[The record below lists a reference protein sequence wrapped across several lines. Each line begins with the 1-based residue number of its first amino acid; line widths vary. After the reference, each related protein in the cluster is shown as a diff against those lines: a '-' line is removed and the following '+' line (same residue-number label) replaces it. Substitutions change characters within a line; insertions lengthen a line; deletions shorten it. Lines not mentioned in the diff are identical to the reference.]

1 MPRSAPQIWR
11 TCFSQVS
18 SVVNYFFQAM
28 LLVSKS
34 TYIALLR
41 GINIGPHKRIK
52 MEALQRSLRELGFE
66 DVKTYIQSG
75 NAVFKAPAADNTR
88 LANKIEK
95 KLLSAFGFPV
105 PVIVRTPAE
114 LQQVIQNNLF
124 LNEAGIDTS
133 KLHVTF
139 LSGSP
144 EKIVLKSLD
153 RIAAGA
159 DRFNYGGKEIYLHCP
174 NGYGE
179 TKLSNG
185 ALEKALSVQATTRN
199 WKTVNKLYEM
209 ALE

>member
-1 MPRSAPQIWR
+1 M
-11 TCFSQVS
+11 
-18 SVVNYFFQAM
+18 
-28 LLVSKS
+28 
-34 TYIALLR
+34 
-41 GINIGPHKRIK
+41 K

-75 NAVFKAPAADNTR
+75 NVVFKTGTTDTVR
-88 LANKIEK
+88 LASKIEK

-105 PVIVRTPAE
+105 SVIVRTPAE

-124 LNEAGIDTS
+124 LKEAGMDTS

-144 EKIVLKSLD
+144 EKTVLKSLNT
-153 RIAAGA
+153 IAAGS
-159 DRFNYGGKEIYLHCP
+159 DRVRWNDTAIYLHCP

-179 TKLSNG
+179 TKLSNM

-199 WKTVNKLYEM
+199 WRTVTKLYEM
-209 ALE
+209 TLE

>member
-1 MPRSAPQIWR
+1 M
-11 TCFSQVS
+11 
-18 SVVNYFFQAM
+18 
-28 LLVSKS
+28 SKS
-34 TYIALLR
+34 SYVALLR
-41 GINIGPHKRIK
+41 GISVGPHKRMK

-75 NAVFKAPAADNTR
+75 NVVFKTASPHTTR

-114 LQQVIQNNLF
+114 LKKVLQNNLF
-124 LNEAGIDTS
+124 LQEAGMDSS

-139 LSGSP
+139 LSGST
-144 EKIVLKSLD
+144 EKTVLKSLD
-153 RIAAGA
+153 TIAAGS
-159 DRFNYGGKEIYLHCP
+159 DRARWNGKEIYLHCP

-185 ALEKALSVQATTRN
+185 ALEKVLSVQATSRN
-199 WKTVNKLYEM
+199 WKTVTKLYEM
-209 ALE
+209 TLE

>member
-1 MPRSAPQIWR
+1 MS
-11 TCFSQVS
+11 T
-18 SVVNYFFQAM
+18 
-28 LLVSKS
+28 S

-52 MEALQRSLRELGFE
+52 MEALQRSLRELGFA

-75 NAVFKAPAADNTR
+75 NVVFKTATTDTTR

-105 PVIVRTPAE
+105 PAIVRTPSE
-114 LQQVIQNNLF
+114 LHQLVQKNSF
-124 LNEAGIDTS
+124 LKEAGIDTS

-144 EKIVLKSLD
+144 EKAVLKSLD
-153 RIAAGA
+153 TIAAGP
-159 DRFNYGGKEIYLHCP
+159 DRARWNEKEIYLHCP

-185 ALEKALSVQATTRN
+185 ALEKALTVTATTRN
-199 WKTVNKLYEM
+199 WKTVTKLYEM
-209 ALE
+209 TLE

>member
-1 MPRSAPQIWR
+1 
-11 TCFSQVS
+11 VS
-18 SVVNYFFQAM
+18 E
-28 LLVSKS
+28 S

-52 MEALQRSLRELGFE
+52 MEALQRSLRELGFK

-75 NAVFKAPAADNTR
+75 NVVFKAASADTIR
-88 LANKIEK
+88 VANKIEK
-95 KLLSAFGFPV
+95 KLLSDFGFPV
-105 PVIVRTPAE
+105 SVIVRTPAE
-114 LQQVIQNNLF
+114 LQQVIRNNLF
-124 LNEAGIDTS
+124 LKEAGMDSS

-144 EKIVLKSLD
+144 KKIVLKSLD

-159 DRFNYGGKEIYLHCP
+159 DRFNCGGKEIYLHCP

-179 TKLSNG
+179 TKLSNS

-199 WKTVNKLYEM
+199 WKTVTKLYEM
-209 ALE
+209 TLE